1 MTQIS
6 NTGQFASGAQAK
18 RGAPMDVYTGLLL
31 AALVVLLTGF
41 ISIISANNRLAEGE
55 TSAGGML
62 DSIPGFKIIEK

>member
-6 NTGQFASGAQAK
+6 NAGQFASGAQSK
-18 RGAPMDVYTGLLL
+18 RGVPMDVYTGLLL
-31 AALVVLLTGF
+31 AALVVLLAGF
-41 ISIISANNRLAEGE
+41 IAIISANGKLAEGE